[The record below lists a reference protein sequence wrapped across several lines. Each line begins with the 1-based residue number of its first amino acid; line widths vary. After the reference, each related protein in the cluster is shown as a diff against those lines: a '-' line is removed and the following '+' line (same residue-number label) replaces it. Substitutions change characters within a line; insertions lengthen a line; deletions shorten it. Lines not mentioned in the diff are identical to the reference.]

1 MAVFTNQATL
11 SYNDVVTSS
20 NIVTGELVQ
29 VLSLDKAAVND
40 SYGANDTITY
50 AVSIVNAGTTAFSDL
65 TVTDDLG
72 AYEFDGRTVTP
83 LSYEDDILFYI
94 DGVLQSTPSV
104 EAGPPLVI
112 SGIDVPASSSA
123 LLIYRASV
131 NSFAPLATDASVTN
145 TVTLTGAGIAT
156 PVTAEETVIASS
168 DPMLTISKAISPS
181 TVAENGEVT
190 YTFIIENSGNTGANA
205 DANAVVTDLFDPILS
220 NIEVTLNGRAL
231 SSGAEYTY
239 DETSGLF
246 RTVEGIITVPA
257 ATYAQNPETGMWDIT
272 PGVAVLTVSGNL

>member
-29 VLSLDKAAVND
+29 VLSLGKTALND

-50 AVSIVNAGTTAFSDL
+50 VVSIVNAGTTAFSDL
-65 TVTDDLG
+65 TITDDLG
-72 AYEFDGRTVTP
+72 AYEFGGRSVTP
-83 LSYEDDILFYI
+83 LTYEGDILFYI
-94 DGVLQSTPSV
+94 NGVLQSTPSV
-104 EAGPPLVI
+104 ESGPPLVV

-123 LLIYRASV
+123 LLIYRASI

-145 TVTLTGAGIAT
+145 TVTLTGTGITT
-156 PVTAEETVIASS
+156 PITAQETVSASS
-168 DPMLTISKAISPS
+168 DPMLTISKAIFPS
-181 TVAENGEVT
+181 TVAENGEIT
-190 YTFIIENSGNTGANA
+190 YTFIIENSGNTSANA

-231 SSGAEYTY
+231 SPGAEYTY
-239 DETSGLF
+239 NETSGLF
-246 RTVEGIITVPA
+246 RTVEGVITVPA

>member
-29 VLSLDKAAVND
+29 VLSLGKAALND

-50 AVSIVNAGTTAFSDL
+50 VVSIVNAGTTAFSDL

-72 AYEFDGRTVTP
+72 AYEFDGRSVTP
-83 LSYEDDILFYI
+83 LTYEGDILFYI
-94 DGVLQSTPSV
+94 DGVLQSAPSV
-104 EAGPPLVI
+104 EAGPPLVV

-123 LLIYRASV
+123 LLIYRASI
-131 NSFAPLATDASVTN
+131 NSFAPLAAAASVTN
-145 TVTLTGAGIAT
+145 TVTLTGTGITT
-156 PVTAEETVIASS
+156 PITAEETVGASS
-168 DPMLTISKAISPS
+168 DPMLTISKAIFPS
-181 TVAENGEVT
+181 TVAENGEIT
-190 YTFIIENSGNTGANA
+190 YTFIIENSGNAPATE

-220 NIEVTLNGRAL
+220 DIEVTLNGRAL
-231 SSGAEYTY
+231 SLGAEYTY
-239 DETSGLF
+239 NEDTGLF
-246 RTVEGIITVPA
+246 RTVEGVITVPA
-257 ATYAQNPETGMWDIT
+257 ATYAQNSETGMWDIT